1 MVSESSGKNNLL
13 SSIPLPSNI
22 MQPERLFQTLKK
34 KSFSYCIFFEVNHH
48 LHVVPV
54 GLKIYLRYLIKG
66 SYIIIHNCLLEFG
79 GFQIFKIRLHPSLL
93 IMSEFS
99 ITIAKKMF
107 LGYAK
112 KLVAR
117 TNAIFGFLDLLSRSD
132 DVGFWLPLL
141 QDNDA

>member
-1 MVSESSGKNNLL
+1 
-13 SSIPLPSNI
+13 
-22 MQPERLFQTLKK
+22 
-34 KSFSYCIFFEVNHH
+34 
-48 LHVVPV
+48 
-54 GLKIYLRYLIKG
+54 
-66 SYIIIHNCLLEFG
+66 
-79 GFQIFKIRLHPSLL
+79 
-93 IMSEFS
+93 MSELS

>member
-1 MVSESSGKNNLL
+1 M
-13 SSIPLPSNI
+13 
-22 MQPERLFQTLKK
+22 
-34 KSFSYCIFFEVNHH
+34 
-48 LHVVPV
+48 VPV

-66 SYIIIHNCLLEFG
+66 SYVIIHNCLLEFG